1 MTQARQSFPAPHVWF
16 IAAGVAAMIAV
27 IAGSLWYKNAS
38 ELDAAAQA
46 YRFKTVEVNLTQP
59 PFDGISTQIAGYRW
73 LSTGPLDIVKSPQ
86 PIDLYETITLT
97 LQPLTTG
104 SGCSTSAVSSYA
116 VLLDAPGFT
125 VDRIGAAERT
135 REALL
140 APSCSLA
147 AQAPPAPAPWRWN
160 LMPTLPGN
168 HVITLVLQSL
178 DKHGAVLNTREDDIP
193 VIVLGQTN
201 SLSAYIGIAGGL
213 VAIVT
218 GLLGVWEKFR
228 GTPAPPPPPQNA

>member
-1 MTQARQSFPAPHVWF
+1 
-16 IAAGVAAMIAV
+16 
-27 IAGSLWYKNAS
+27 
-38 ELDAAAQA
+38 
-46 YRFKTVEVNLTQP
+46 
-59 PFDGISTQIAGYRW
+59 
-73 LSTGPLDIVKSPQ
+73 VKSPQ

-104 SGCSTSAVSSYA
+104 AGCSTSAVSSYA

-147 AQAPPAPAPWRWN
+147 AQAPLAPAPWRWN

-168 HVITLVLQSL
+168 HVITLVLQAL

-193 VIVLGQTN
+193 VIVLGQRMRSRPT
-201 SLSAYIGIAGGL
+201 SASPAVWSRSSPACSASGRSSAGRRPRRRPRKTPSPLRLRRLLLYRGLDLLTLALRDDRQRRGIELVIPAETMAFGYAQMTLLFGPQITTSPAGPH
-213 VAIVT
+213 
-218 GLLGVWEKFR
+218 GVCWSS
-228 GTPAPPPPPQNA
+228 